1 MVQGIIDCYFKDKDG
16 FVLIDYKSD
25 FVNLADHGKSVS
37 EIREKYRVQMEIY
50 KETLKKITGEQ
61 ITGSYLYL
69 FSSNEI
75 VKMAI

>member
-1 MVQGIIDCYFKDKDG
+1 M
-16 FVLIDYKSD
+16 
-25 FVNLADHGKSVS
+25 NLADHGKSVS

-50 KETLKKITGEQ
+50 KEALEKITGEQ